1 MVRFYRQRTND
12 LHRDAYV
19 KMKAK
24 EKGIPEGDINR
35 GGQSKSR
42 PEGKFNAFREME
54 KAKHGQLPSLA
65 KIPDG
70 VAIVGSRPEVK
81 NLKAGENKKRSREDD
96 VEEREG
102 KEARTDEPEPL
113 VIEYNGASLE
123 CDRHTGKVL
132 DRSKVAFEI
141 NSAVKFIN
149 HGENPDWKDL
159 KVRKLH
165 EKRIRA
171 DASST
176 GPS

>member
-1 MVRFYRQRTND
+1 MVRLRRQRINN
-12 LHRDAYV
+12 LRRDAYV

-35 GGQSKSR
+35 GGQSKSK

-54 KAKHGQLPSLA
+54 RAKHGQLPSLA

-81 NLKAGENKKRSREDD
+81 NLKAGENKKKRSREDD
-96 VEEREG
+96 DEEREG

-113 VIEYNGASLE
+113 VVEYNGASLE

-159 KVRKLH
+159 KVRRSYEDH
-165 EKRIRA
+165 MKRK
-171 DASST
+171 ST
-176 GPS
+176 C